1 MFFEAHTLA
10 KQHWFCLNC
19 LLQGLASL
27 CVRRC
32 AWLLMLTERWKWP
45 KPLRRAAHCD
55 MFYRLR
61 WLRTHFQLDT
71 YAETTTNWSEY
82 YRVISWES
90 NCDTF
95 ILKCLYYF
103 QNSHVFFCAFIL
115 QPGVNTCYPASPR
128 DIGAQ
133 TEVQIRM
140 WPLEYPCVFPI
151 VQFPDRK
158 TSESM
163 PENAVRA
170 VKTTAACTNTL
181 CVMIHADN
189 NRNSLNRSRWFTET
203 QHILLKERT
212 GLNTRCDKLSVTTEN
227 HFNSSLSFKNKPSCL
242 H

>member
-1 MFFEAHTLA
+1 MF
-10 KQHWFCLNC
+10 
-19 LLQGLASL
+19 
-27 CVRRC
+27 
-32 AWLLMLTERWKWP
+32 
-45 KPLRRAAHCD
+45 
-55 MFYRLR
+55 
-61 WLRTHFQLDT
+61 
-71 YAETTTNWSEY
+71 
-82 YRVISWES
+82 
-90 NCDTF
+90 
-95 ILKCLYYF
+95 
-103 QNSHVFFCAFIL
+103 FFCAFIL